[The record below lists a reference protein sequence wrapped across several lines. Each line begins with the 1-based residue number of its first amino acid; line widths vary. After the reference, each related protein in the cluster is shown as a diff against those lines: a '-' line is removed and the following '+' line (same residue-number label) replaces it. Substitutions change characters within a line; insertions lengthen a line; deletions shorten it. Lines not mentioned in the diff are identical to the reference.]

1 MDIIG
6 GMASASIIPILVS
19 ASLVALLSLLLFIAI
34 WEQRN
39 LPGAAPLAFL
49 IIAVNWWV
57 FAATMEDIM
66 TTDALRIQWAKL
78 QYFAIETAPVLWLLF
93 ALEYSRLT
101 YRLPARLRR
110 NLAWLWVFPA
120 LIIVAVLTNEKHGL
134 IWSQIV
140 RVGETLRYDHG
151 FFFWIAAA
159 YNYILMTGGA
169 LILFW
174 MIPRASHANAMQT
187 AILVIGAILPFVAN
201 ILYLFKLLPLSTG
214 DLTPSALMFTCV
226 LYAWGI
232 FRYRLFDLV
241 PVARETLVD
250 RLADGM
256 LVMDNQER
264 LLYVNPAVQQ
274 LFKLPE
280 KAQKSAFSLKSRF
293 PGIDAR
299 QAFASYPDFLQ
310 RIRNNQIG
318 EIEISDRRGQPRY
331 LKLNIDQLSA
341 KDTQFAGKMV
351 LLQDITSIK
360 VSEARF
366 RSIVDIVPD
375 AILLVNEFSEIVLA
389 NAQSTSILGYASNE
403 LIGMQIAEILPDGW
417 VDHEQA
423 RQAELASSQ
432 AHRQAP
438 WIDSNQEISAR
449 RKDGAQFPAEIHISA
464 MHTPNG
470 DLLLAAIRDITQRK
484 NAEEQLHLQ
493 SSALE
498 SAATGIVITQ
508 IDGSILWVNP
518 AFTQIT
524 GFDLQEVTGR
534 NPRILNSGAHT
545 AEFFENMWKT
555 ILAGKIWQ
563 GETIN
568 RRKDGSLYVENQT
581 IAPVRDPRG
590 NITHFIS
597 TKQDVSQRKQLEDLR
612 DQLMHTIVHDLRNPL
627 TSLLAA
633 LDMLDYW
640 GDKLDLESEPREILQ
655 ISRTSAWRM
664 LGLVNTI
671 LDLSKLEAGKMQLN
685 REPVVL
691 TSLLE
696 QIFRIESPLAIR
708 REVLLLNNVP
718 FDLPIVQ
725 ADHMLIGRVLQN
737 LVDNALKYSPEGSH
751 VEVNARFEAGQQMV
765 EISVHDQGTGISP
778 EAKSRLF
785 QKFSS
790 GGKERGT
797 GLGLAFCRTVI
808 EAHGGTIWADSGDN
822 GKGATFSFTL
832 PLDEKSPVG
841 SEN

>member
-19 ASLVALLSLLLFIAI
+19 TGLIALLGLLLFIAI

-57 FAATMEDIM
+57 FAATMEDIIA
-66 TTDALRIQWAKL
+66 TEALKIQWAKL

-110 NLAWLWVFPA
+110 SLAWLWVFPA

-140 RVGETLRYDHG
+140 QVGETLRYDHG
-151 FFFWIAAA
+151 FLFWIAAA
-159 YNYILMTGGA
+159 YNYILMTSGA

-201 ILYLFKLLPLSTG
+201 ILYLLKLLPLSTG

-232 FRYRLFDLV
+232 FRFRLFDLV

-256 LVMDNQER
+256 LVIDNQER
-264 LLYVNPAVQQ
+264 LLYVNPAIQQ

-280 KAQKSAFSLKSRF
+280 KAQKSAFSLKTRF
-293 PGIDAR
+293 PGIDAG
-299 QAFASYPDFLQ
+299 QAFASHPDFLQ
-310 RIRNNQIG
+310 RIRDNQIG

-331 LKLNIDQLSA
+331 FKLNIDQLSA
-341 KDTQFAGKMV
+341 KDRQFAGKMV

-389 NAQSTSILGYASNE
+389 NAQCTSILGYASNE
-403 LIGMQIAEILPDGW
+403 LIGMRVAEILPDGW

-423 RQAELASSQ
+423 RQAHHMETN
-432 AHRQAP
+432 R
-438 WIDSNQEISAR
+438 EISAR
-449 RKDGAQFPAEIHISA
+449 RKDGTQFPAEIHFSA

-470 DLLLAAIRDITQRK
+470 MLTLAAIRDITRRK

-498 SAATGIVITQ
+498 SAATGIVITE

-524 GFDLQEVTGR
+524 GFDLEEVIGR

-545 AEFFENMWKT
+545 SEFFENMWKT
-555 ILAGKIWQ
+555 ILAGEIWQ

-568 RRKDGSLYVENQT
+568 RRKDSSLYVENQT

-597 TKQDVSQRKQLEDLR
+597 TKQDASQRKQLEDLR
-612 DQLMHTIVHDLRNPL
+612 DQLMHTIVHELRNPL

-737 LVDNALKYSPEGSH
+737 LVDNALKYSPEGSN
-751 VEVNARFEAGQQMV
+751 VEVTARFEAQQQMV
-765 EISVHDQGTGISP
+765 EVSVHDQGTGISP

-841 SEN
+841 SHN